1 MAREAAGGAGKVASA
16 GDGCQNGASTF
27 SHARRSSGIIGGMV
41 PRARSFV
48 WLVLAAALA
57 AGCGGGGG
65 GPTGTDGENLC
76 GRVSFGNN
84 PARISVAS
92 RSGCTATTGGFTN
105 HVFDPFGRVLSFDFD
120 ITCTAGGSERLVG
133 RVFNVTYNNVGEILS
148 LQATIN
154 GRSCRLP
161 S

>member
-1 MAREAAGGAGKVASA
+1 MVLRMGRGAAGGAGKVAFP
-16 GDGCQNGASTF
+16 GDWCQN
-27 SHARRSSGIIGGMV
+27 ARDLLPRKMVEGYTRWMVLRRLILATALVSG
-41 PRARSFV
+41 
-48 WLVLAAALA
+48 
-57 AGCGGGGG
+57 CGGGG
-65 GPTGTDGENLC
+65 GPTGSGDENLC
-76 GRVSFGNN
+76 GRISFGNN

-92 RSGCTATTGGFTN
+92 RPGCTATTGGFTN

-133 RVFNVTYNNVGEILS
+133 RVFSVTYNNVGEILS

-154 GRSCRLP
+154 GRSCRVP